1 MFILWWK
8 YIKNNFFVEITFTV
22 PSIVVYTNTHIH
34 KFIETERDT
43 DINIDKAAG
52 TQIDNPTIGLM
63 NEIATLL
70 WI

>member
-1 MFILWWK
+1 MFILWW
-8 YIKNNFFVEITFTV
+8 
-22 PSIVVYTNTHIH
+22 IVVYTYTHIH
-34 KFIETERDT
+34 TFIETEGDT